1 MSRFSASR
9 FSFYSVLSAVSALPR
24 QALMTACLLAASA
37 SAFAAFPEKPI
48 RVVIGF
54 PAGGPLD
61 QHARLLTE
69 RLQAVLGQ
77 PVVIDYKSGAGGT
90 VGAQD
95 VMKAPA
101 DGYTLML
108 ANTGVMIINPAL
120 YIRLPYSTLKDFTPI
135 ARTAMQPLALLVNPK
150 LPVNTLKEFVDY
162 TRARPGQIN
171 YGSAGNGGISHL
183 VPEMFKNA
191 TGLFM
196 VHIPY
201 RGSAPAFTDLMAG
214 QVQFMGESIPQ
225 AANYHKQG
233 KVRALAVTSK
243 ERNPALPDVPTVIES
258 GIKGFEVVG
267 FYGFL
272 APAGLPKDVTAK
284 LSDAFK
290 QVMASPDIRNR
301 MVTQGADPAFMG
313 SEEFAKFLAAEMPRW
328 AQAVKASGA
337 KLD

>member
-1 MSRFSASR
+1 MRRFFTSSLL
-9 FSFYSVLSAVSALPR
+9 F
-24 QALMTACLLAASA
+24 TLLATSA
-37 SAFAAFPEKPI
+37 AAFAAFPDKPI

-69 RLQAVLGQ
+69 KLQAVLGQ
-77 PVVIDYKSGAGGT
+77 PIIIDYKSGAGGT

-95 VMKAPA
+95 VMKAAP

-108 ANTGVMIINPAL
+108 ANTGVMVINPAL
-120 YIRLPYSTLKDFTPI
+120 YSKLPYATLKDFTPI

-150 LPVNTLKEFVDY
+150 LPVTTLKEFMDY
-162 TRARPGQIN
+162 TRARPGQVN

-201 RGSAPAFTDLMAG
+201 RGSAPAFTDLMGG

-243 ERNPALPDVPTVIES
+243 ERNPALPDVPTVGES
-258 GIKGFEVVG
+258 GVAGLKGFEVVG

-284 LSDAFK
+284 LSDAFR
-290 QVMASPDIRNR
+290 QVMNNPEVKTR
-301 MVTQGADPAFMG
+301 MVTQGADPAFLG
-313 SEEFAKFLAAEMPRW
+313 SDEFAQFLSIEMPRW
-328 AQAVKASGA
+328 ADAVKKSGA

>member
-1 MSRFSASR
+1 MKVTRRA
-9 FSFYSVLSAVSALPR
+9 
-24 QALMTACLLAASA
+24 LAALLIAA
-37 SAFAAFPEKPI
+37 STASLAAYPEKPI

-61 QHARLLTE
+61 QHARLLSE
-69 RLQAVLGQ
+69 KLQAVLGQ
-77 PVVIDYKSGAGGT
+77 PVVIDYKAGAGGT
-90 VGAQD
+90 VGATE
-95 VMKAPA
+95 VMKAAP

-108 ANTGVMIINPAL
+108 ANTGVMVINPAL
-120 YIRLPYSTLKDFTPI
+120 YSKLPYQTTRDFTPI

-150 LPVNTLKEFVDY
+150 LPVSSLKEFMEY
-162 TRARPGQIN
+162 TRSRPGQVN

-183 VPEMFKNA
+183 VPEMFKSA

-201 RGSAPAFTDLMAG
+201 RGSAPAFTDLMGG
-214 QVQFMGESIPQ
+214 QVQFMAESIPQ
-225 AANYHKQG
+225 AASYHKQG
-233 KVRALAVTSK
+233 RVKALAVTSK
-243 ERNPALPDVPTVIES
+243 ERNPALPDTPTVIES

-290 QVMASPDIRNR
+290 QVMTSPDIRAK
-301 MVTQGADPAFMG
+301 MVAQGADPAFLG
-313 SEEFAKFLAAEMPRW
+313 SEDFTKFLAAEMPRW
-328 AQAVKASGA
+328 ADAVKKSGA
-337 KLD
+337 RMD

>member
-1 MSRFSASR
+1 MLKQF
-9 FSFYSVLSAVSALPR
+9 
-24 QALMTACLLAASA
+24 TTLLATLML
-37 SAFAAFPEKPI
+37 AFGVTAQTFPSKPVRI
-48 RVVIGF
+48 VVGF

-61 QHARLLTE
+61 QHARLLSDK
-69 RLQAVLGQ
+69 LQAILGQ
-77 PVVIDYKSGAGGT
+77 PVLIDYKAGAGGT
-90 VGAQD
+90 VGAQE
-95 VMKAPA
+95 VMKAAP
-101 DGYTLML
+101 DGHTLML
-108 ANTGVMIINPAL
+108 ANTGVMVINPAL
-120 YIRLPYSTLKDFTPI
+120 YSRLPYATLKDFTPV

-150 LPVNTLKEFVDY
+150 LPVSSLQEFITY

-214 QVQFMGESIPQ
+214 QVQFMAESIPQ

-233 KVRALAVTSK
+233 KVRALAVTSRS
-243 ERNPALPDVPTVIES
+243 RNPALPDIPTVMET
-258 GIKGFEVVG
+258 GIKDFEVVG

-272 APAGLPKDVTAK
+272 APAGTPKEVVAK
-284 LSDAFK
+284 LSEAFR
-290 QVMASPDIRNR
+290 QVLALPEIRNR
-301 MVTQGADPAFMG
+301 MITQGADPAFLG
-313 SEEFAKFLAAEMPRW
+313 ADDFAKFLASEMPRW
-328 AQAVKASGA
+328 ASAVQKSGA

>member
-1 MSRFSASR
+1 MRL
-9 FSFYSVLSAVSALPR
+9 LSK
-24 QALMTACLLAASA
+24 TCLLLTGLLASLS
-37 SAFAAFPEKPI
+37 SAPALAAFPDKPI

-61 QHARLLTE
+61 QHARLLSD

-77 PVVIDYKSGAGGT
+77 PIVIDYKSGAGGT

-95 VMKAPA
+95 VMKAAP

-108 ANTGVMIINPAL
+108 ANTGVMVINPAL
-120 YIRLPYSTLKDFTPI
+120 YGKLPYATLRDFTPI

-150 LPVNTLKEFVDY
+150 LPVTTLKEFIDY
-162 TRARPGQIN
+162 SRSRPGQIN

-183 VPEMFKNA
+183 VPEMFKTA

-214 QVQFMGESIPQ
+214 QVQFMAESIPQ

-233 KVRALAVTSK
+233 KVRALAVTSR
-243 ERNPALPDVPTVIES
+243 ERNPALPDIPTVIES
-258 GIKGFEVVG
+258 GLKGFEVVG

-290 QVMASPDIRNR
+290 QVLTSADIKSR
-301 MVTQGADPAFMG
+301 MVAQGADPAFLG
-313 SEEFAKFLAAEMPRW
+313 SDDFAKFLAAEAPRW
-328 AQAVKASGA
+328 NQAVSASGA
-337 KLD
+337 RLD